1 MHEPSHSKYKP
12 TTNKQEKDKH
22 PSMKKKASFHDTLVC
37 NFSCRKQDLLH
48 NIWHWIWC
56 NKDWVSALV
65 YIFIHNANC
74 MYDKRN
80 ECKLSVVNEVCFL
93 SSSVKGT
100 NNSKGI
106 DQKLDQYIV
115 GMYKES

>member
-1 MHEPSHSKYKP
+1 MTHWFATFPVESRICYIIFDIEFDA
-12 TTNKQEKDKH
+12 TRTE
-22 PSMKKKASFHDTLVC
+22 F
-37 NFSCRKQDLLH
+37 LH
-48 NIWHWIWC
+48 NA
-56 NKDWVSALV
+56 S
-65 YIFIHNANC
+65 C